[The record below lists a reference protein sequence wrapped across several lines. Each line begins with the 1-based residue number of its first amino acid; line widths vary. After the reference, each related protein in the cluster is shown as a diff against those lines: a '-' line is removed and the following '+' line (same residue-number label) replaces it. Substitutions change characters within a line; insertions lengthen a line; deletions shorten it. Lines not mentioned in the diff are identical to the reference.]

1 MKPANC
7 PCCGGAMKTG
17 RLSRMNEV
25 WWDPD
30 GAKRE
35 SLRSYL
41 SWEGLKKLCVD
52 ATVGCIEIP
61 TEEGWF
67 PVIDEVPAYHCPG
80 CQIFLFVGREGR
92 E

>member
-25 WWDPD
+25 WWHPD
-30 GAKRE
+30 GEKTA

-41 SWEGLKKLCVD
+41 SWEGLKKLCAD
-52 ATVGCIEIP
+52 STVGCIEVP

-67 PVIDEVPAYHCPG
+67 PVVDDVPAYHCPN